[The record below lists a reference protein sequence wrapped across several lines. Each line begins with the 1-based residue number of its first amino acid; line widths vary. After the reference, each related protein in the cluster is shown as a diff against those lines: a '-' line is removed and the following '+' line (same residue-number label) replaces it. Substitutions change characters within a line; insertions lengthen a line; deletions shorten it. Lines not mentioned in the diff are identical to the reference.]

1 MQKQAKGKK
10 SKIKVL
16 HVSIELK
23 INIMSY
29 ILISSLSTSTQHVI
43 QKVK

>member
-16 HVSIELK
+16 HVSVELK
-23 INIMSY
+23 INIMFTPTH
-29 ILISSLSTSTQHVI
+29 TS
-43 QKVK
+43 